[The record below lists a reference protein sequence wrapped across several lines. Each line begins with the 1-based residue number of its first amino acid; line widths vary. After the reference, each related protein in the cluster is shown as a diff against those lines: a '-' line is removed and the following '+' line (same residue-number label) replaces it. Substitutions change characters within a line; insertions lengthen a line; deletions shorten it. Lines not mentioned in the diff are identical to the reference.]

1 MATLLFIFIALP
13 AVLMVSAMVCTWAA
27 SRLARDREL
36 QRRRRRS
43 HTAAMLEPGP
53 GKPFTVIS
61 LLDAFEPATAA
72 LWDTQIAVLD
82 HSRAAG
88 REGLD
93 VDALRT
99 LYQQQARRFPE
110 LYDGSSFV
118 GWVRFL
124 EQADLVVCFGAS
136 VAITAKGCEFLDCR
150 ISVTA

>member
-36 QRRRRRS
+36 QRRHSRPPL
-43 HTAAMLEPGP
+43 MLELGP

-72 LWDTQIAVLD
+72 LWDTQIAVLE
-82 HSRAAG
+82 HIRTAG

-93 VDALRT
+93 VEELR
-99 LYQQQARRFPE
+99 LVYQQQARRFPE
-110 LYDGSSFV
+110 LYDGSSFA

-124 EQADLVVCFGAS
+124 EHADLVVCYGAS
-136 VAITAKGCEFLDCR
+136 VAISAKGCEFLDCR